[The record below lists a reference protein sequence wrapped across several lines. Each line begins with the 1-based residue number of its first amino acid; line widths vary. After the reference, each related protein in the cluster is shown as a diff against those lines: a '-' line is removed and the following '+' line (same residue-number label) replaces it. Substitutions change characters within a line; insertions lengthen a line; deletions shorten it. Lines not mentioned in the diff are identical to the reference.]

1 MRIWI
6 YSICCVLLS
15 LKVIGCGS
23 ADNSPE
29 TQVTWDVPQSDEDG
43 LLMHYAA
50 HMSAHP
56 QDTPAIE
63 QNEVIEFLIE
73 KGWKIQYDPSGIFYH
88 VFKQGSGDHPEWG
101 SRVKVHYNGY
111 TLDGRKF
118 DSTFDRNEPFT
129 FYVGNVVK
137 GWNLSLYH
145 LQPGGRGV
153 FLIPAHLAYGSE
165 GFGRLV
171 GPDEH
176 LLFEIELLEIV
187 KEKRD

>member
-1 MRIWI
+1 MHIWTSAI
-6 YSICCVLLS
+6 GCILLALIIICCGPSDKSTQTPVDWT
-15 LKVIGCGS
+15 V
-23 ADNSPE
+23 PE
-29 TQVTWDVPQSDEDG
+29 SDEDG

-50 HMSAHP
+50 HMTANP

-63 QNEVIEFLIE
+63 QNEIIEFLIE
-73 KGWKIQYDPSGIFYH
+73 KGWQIQYDPSGIFYH
-88 VFKQGSGDHPEWG
+88 ILEQGSGVHPEWG

-137 GWNLSLYH
+137 GWNLALYH
-145 LQPGGRGV
+145 LKPGGRGV
-153 FLIPAHLAYGSE
+153 FLIPAHLAYGSA

-187 KEKRD
+187 QEKGD